1 MFILFLKLFIVH
13 TLSSKNI
20 FILNNTVEDD
30 ILNILS
36 IRNVNNNNLTEIE
49 NRGGNCD
56 IPHDIDEVKEMIN
69 INRNFYNQK
78 LLKTL
83 ENPNVSDYDKVLLI
97 KKYDILQEESYAPN
111 ILKGLDMEGF
121 I

>member
-1 MFILFLKLFIVH
+1 MFILLLKLFIVN
-13 TLSSKNI
+13 TLTTKNI
-20 FILNNTVEDD
+20 FILNNTVEDH
-30 ILNILS
+30 IIN
-36 IRNVNNNNLTEIE
+36 IRNVNNNNLTETE
-49 NRGGNCD
+49 NKVGNCD

-97 KKYDILQEESYAPN
+97 KKYDILQDESYAPN

>member
-1 MFILFLKLFIVH
+1 MFILFLKLFIVN

-20 FILNNTVEDD
+20 FILNNAVEDH
-30 ILNILS
+30 ILNIK
-36 IRNVNNNNLTEIE
+36 NANNNNLTESE

-97 KKYDILQEESYAPN
+97 KKYDILQDESYAPN